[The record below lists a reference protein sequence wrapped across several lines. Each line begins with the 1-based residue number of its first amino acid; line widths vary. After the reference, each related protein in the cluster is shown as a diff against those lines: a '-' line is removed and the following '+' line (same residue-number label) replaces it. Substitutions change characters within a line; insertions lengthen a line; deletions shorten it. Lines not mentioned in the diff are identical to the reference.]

1 MELNKYL
8 TLSNDR
14 KEIVQQLALK
24 YCTDAET
31 FRKIYEHCLSNTAR
45 RNIDFA
51 IGELYRE
58 QISELPASDF
68 LKVKEHL

>member
-14 KEIVQQLALK
+14 KEIVQQLAFK

-58 QISELPASDF
+58 QISELPAE
-68 LKVKEHL
+68 VKENL

>member
-1 MELNKYL
+1 MDLNKYL
-8 TLSNDR
+8 SLSNDR
-14 KEIVQQLALK
+14 KEIVQQLAFK

-51 IGELYRE
+51 IEELYRE
-58 QISELPASDF
+58 QISDLPAE
-68 LKVKEHL
+68 LKGKLK

>member
-14 KEIVQQLALK
+14 KEIIQQLAFK
-24 YCTDAET
+24 YCTDADT

-45 RNIDFA
+45 KNIDFA

-58 QISELPASDF
+58 QISELPA
-68 LKVKEHL
+68 KVKENL

>member
-14 KEIVQQLALK
+14 KDIVQQLAFK
-24 YCTDAET
+24 YCNDAET

-58 QISELPASDF
+58 QISELPAE
-68 LKVKEHL
+68 VKENL

>member
-14 KEIVQQLALK
+14 KEIIQQLAFK
-24 YCTDAET
+24 YCTDADT

-45 RNIDFA
+45 KNIDYA

-58 QISELPASDF
+58 QISELPA
-68 LKVKEHL
+68 KVKEHL

>member
-14 KEIVQQLALK
+14 KEIVQQLAFK

-31 FRKIYEHCLSNTAR
+31 FRKIYKHCLSDTAR
-45 RNIDFA
+45 KCIDFS
-51 IGELYRE
+51 ITELHRE
-58 QISELPASDF
+58 QISDLPAE
-68 LKVKEHL
+68 LKGKLK

>member
-14 KEIVQQLALK
+14 KEIVQQLAFK

>member
-14 KEIVQQLALK
+14 KEIVQQLAFK

-58 QISELPASDF
+58 QISELPA
-68 LKVKEHL
+68 KVKENL

>member
-14 KEIVQQLALK
+14 KEIVQQLAFK

-45 RNIDFA
+45 KNIDFA
-51 IGELYRE
+51 IEELYRE
-58 QISELPASDF
+58 QISELPA
-68 LKVKEHL
+68 KVKEHL

>member
-1 MELNKYL
+1 MEINKYL

-14 KEIVQQLALK
+14 KEIVQQLAFK

-31 FRKIYEHCLSNTAR
+31 FQKIYEHCLSNTAR

-51 IGELYRE
+51 IGKLYRE

>member
-14 KEIVQQLALK
+14 KEIVQQLAFK

-58 QISELPASDF
+58 QISELPA
-68 LKVKEHL
+68 KVKEHL

>member
-14 KEIVQQLALK
+14 KEIVQQLAFK

-45 RNIDFA
+45 KNIDYA

-58 QISELPASDF
+58 QISELPAE
-68 LKVKEHL
+68 VKENL

>member
-14 KEIVQQLALK
+14 KEIVQQLAFK

-51 IGELYRE
+51 IEKLYRE

-68 LKVKEHL
+68 LKVKEYL